1 MAATDTYKEVRVMEF
16 PNMTVNV
23 LIPDIT
29 PHERE
34 RRMKQIEK
42 AAASLLMSERKQP
55 NAAEEKTA

>member
-16 PNMTVNV
+16 PNMTVKV

-29 PHERE
+29 PEERE

-42 AAASLLMSERKQP
+42 AAASLLLSEKKQE
-55 NAAEEKTA
+55 AAKEKTA

>member
-29 PHERE
+29 PQERE

-42 AAASLLMSERKQP
+42 AAASLLMSVEKNKRE
-55 NAAEEKTA
+55 AEGKTA

>member
-29 PHERE
+29 PGERE
-34 RRMKQIEK
+34 QRMKQIEK
-42 AAASLLMSERKQP
+42 AAASLLMSENKQP
-55 NAAEEKTA
+55 TAAEEKTA

>member
-29 PHERE
+29 PQERE

-42 AAASLLMSERKQP
+42 AAASLLMSVEYNKRE
-55 NAAEEKTA
+55 AE